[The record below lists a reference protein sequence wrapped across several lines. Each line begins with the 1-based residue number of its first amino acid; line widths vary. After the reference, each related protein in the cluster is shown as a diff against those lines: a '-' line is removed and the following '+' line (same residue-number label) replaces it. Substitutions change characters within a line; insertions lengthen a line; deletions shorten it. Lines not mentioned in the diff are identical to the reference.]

1 MISYYLNVL
10 CLRIVINPPPALR
23 NGNRI
28 RKLTALREIIGIR
41 KSPFC
46 EMRKRVSNLA
56 GLTKFA
62 AHFGFYDF
70 LVSPDEI

>member
-1 MISYYLNVL
+1 MISYYFNVI
-10 CLRIVINPPPALR
+10 CPRIVINPPPALR

-28 RKLTALREIIGIR
+28 RKLTPTREIIGIR

-46 EMRKRVSNLA
+46 EVSEVILKLRH
-56 GLTKFA
+56 LTEFA

-70 LVSPDEI
+70 LVALEEI